1 MTENETN
8 NVVISTPVFKLPVAE
23 NIPQELKDLKQW
35 VLWSYQH
42 RGEEKK
48 LTKIPYQIRGWDA
61 GRRKA
66 ETNNPQTWGTFED
79 AYFVLKGEEMR
90 GKYDGLGFVFSENDN
105 YVGVDVDHV
114 YNPET
119 RALNLEALEEV
130 NKLSSYAEYSPSK
143 TGAHVIVKGTKPA
156 EKCRSDNWEMYQAG
170 RYFTFTGERIEDTPA
185 EINEAPDAIKDLYNR
200 RINTTSKASDKSP
213 GTRTQEEK
221 GKYTPS
227 PTLSDEEVIDLC
239 KIAVNRDK
247 FKALY
252 TNAKDTRV
260 KKYPTFEDDSS
271 ADLAL
276 CGIITF
282 YTQNFQQIDR
292 IVKESTCYREKWDR
306 EDYKKATIES
316 ALSELKSTYQKKK
329 QVVQEEI
336 SDKYS
341 KEIID
346 VSKQI
351 LEEGDPLLFMLE
363 TWNLRHI
370 GDRNI
375 GENCLC
381 SVASTYILTSERG
394 LHIKPSGA
402 SGKGKSD
409 GMDEVL
415 RLVPTYKFISG
426 SMSSKALFYDPNL
439 KAGTIIYADD
449 AKLND
454 ETIATIRQSTSK
466 FQEETQHRTVVNQ
479 VAKKFDIPARC
490 SFWFSSVDG
499 ISDDQLANRF
509 LHADVDESP
518 EQDRRVYE
526 HIQDK
531 ESQIYEPLEDDI
543 LICRCMFELLGDELY
558 VIKIPFAHSIEWRNI
573 DNRRNFSKFL
583 DIVKA
588 VTFFNV
594 KQRRKIGNTYLS
606 TVEDFDRAVD
616 IYTGTSKNNATNLT
630 AQEIKVLRFITEKNK
645 YDNKGK
651 MVEQGAVTIKQLM
664 SFLNVSWQRVKT
676 VLEGN
681 DGKGGMLAKVAN
693 LNRVDSS
700 TITGGEGGSTS
711 TRETKYSFY
720 GKKIGIEI
728 YDSVAVMDYQQ
739 AQEEEERFIET
750 LSNDNLTNS
759 NPTLTPLEVRVKT
772 GTLDRIKS
780 NLTKK
785 GDNERGENN
794 SSLSSCDRYKK
805 AEINFKSHS
814 DKKGY
819 SGENNEG
826 TEEQDNENDSNPPEV
841 REGYSGVR
849 EEQDNEND
857 LSLENLCQ
865 NALIKLATSSDYNK
879 VVPDM
884 DIFLKDFNSRTPEYK
899 DKMTGALVL
908 SLAYILNARG
918 WKLFSLSPP
927 LCTYTT

>member
-1 MTENETN
+1 M
-8 NVVISTPVFKLPVAE
+8 
-23 NIPQELKDLKQW
+23 
-35 VLWSYQH
+35 
-42 RGEEKK
+42 
-48 LTKIPYQIRGWDA
+48 
-61 GRRKA
+61 
-66 ETNNPQTWGTFED
+66 
-79 AYFVLKGEEMR
+79 
-90 GKYDGLGFVFSENDN
+90 
-105 YVGVDVDHV
+105 
-114 YNPET
+114 
-119 RALNLEALEEV
+119 
-130 NKLSSYAEYSPSK
+130 
-143 TGAHVIVKGTKPA
+143 
-156 EKCRSDNWEMYQAG
+156 
-170 RYFTFTGERIEDTPA
+170 
-185 EINEAPDAIKDLYNR
+185 
-200 RINTTSKASDKSP
+200 
-213 GTRTQEEK
+213 
-221 GKYTPS
+221 
-227 PTLSDEEVIDLC
+227 
-239 KIAVNRDK
+239 
-247 FKALY
+247 
-252 TNAKDTRV
+252 
-260 KKYPTFEDDSS
+260 
-271 ADLAL
+271 
-276 CGIITF
+276 
-282 YTQNFQQIDR
+282 
-292 IVKESTCYREKWDR
+292 
-306 EDYKKATIES
+306 
-316 ALSELKSTYQKKK
+316 
-329 QVVQEEI
+329 
-336 SDKYS
+336 
-341 KEIID
+341 
-346 VSKQI
+346 
-351 LEEGDPLLFMLE
+351 
-363 TWNLRHI
+363 
-370 GDRNI
+370 
-375 GENCLC
+375 
-381 SVASTYILTSERG
+381 
-394 LHIKPSGA
+394 
-402 SGKGKSD
+402 
-409 GMDEVL
+409 
-415 RLVPTYKFISG
+415 
-426 SMSSKALFYDPNL
+426 
-439 KAGTIIYADD
+439 
-449 AKLND
+449 
-454 ETIATIRQSTSK
+454 
-466 FQEETQHRTVVNQ
+466 
-479 VAKKFDIPARC
+479 
-490 SFWFSSVDG
+490 DG

-794 SSLSSCDRYKK
+794 SSLSSCDPV
-805 AEINFKSHS
+805 S
-814 DKKGY
+814 
-819 SGENNEG
+819 
-826 TEEQDNENDSNPPEV
+826 
-841 REGYSGVR
+841 
-849 EEQDNEND
+849 
-857 LSLENLCQ
+857 
-865 NALIKLATSSDYNK
+865 
-879 VVPDM
+879 
-884 DIFLKDFNSRTPEYK
+884 
-899 DKMTGALVL
+899 
-908 SLAYILNARG
+908 
-918 WKLFSLSPP
+918 
-927 LCTYTT
+927 YTHLTLPTKRIV